1 MNTLYWITVVGNI
14 NIALVVLMIFG
25 ALSLIVWVISSA
37 NIKYCGDDNC
47 LEDEKRVWLEIKKF
61 TKPLSIVG
69 ILSLFLYCF
78 VPTTK
83 EALLIYGVG
92 ETLDYLKSNKTAKEI
107 PDKAIIALDKYL
119 DSFNKEHLNQ
129 KKDEEI

>member
-1 MNTLYWITVVGNI
+1 MSALYWITVIGSFNSI
-14 NIALVVLMIFG
+14 LLVLIIFG
-25 ALSLIVWVISSA
+25 AVSLIMWVISSA
-37 NIKYCGDDNC
+37 NIKFYDDDNRY
-47 LEDEKRVWLEIKKF
+47 EDEKRVWLEIKKF
-61 TKPLSIVG
+61 SKPLSIVG
-69 ILSLFLYCF
+69 IFSLFLICF

-119 DSFNKEHLNQ
+119 DSFKE
-129 KKDEEI
+129 DEKSESKEK

>member
-1 MNTLYWITVVGNI
+1 MSTLYWITVVGNI

-25 ALSLIVWVISSA
+25 ALSLIVWIISSA
-37 NIKYCGDDNC
+37 NIKYFGDDNSC
-47 LEDEKRVWLEIKKF
+47 YEDEKRVWLEIKKF

-119 DSFNKEHLNQ
+119 DSFNENKTSESKE
-129 KKDEEI
+129 K

>member
-14 NIALVVLMIFG
+14 NTALVVLIIFG

-37 NIKYCGDDNC
+37 NIKYYDDDNRY
-47 LEDEKRVWLEIKKF
+47 EDEKRVWLEMKKF

-69 ILSLFLYCF
+69 MFSLFLYCF

-119 DSFNKEHLNQ
+119 DSFKE
-129 KKDEEI
+129 DETPESKEE

>member
-14 NIALVVLMIFG
+14 NVALVVLIIFG
-25 ALSLIVWVISSA
+25 ALSLVVWIISSA
-37 NIKYCGDDNC
+37 NIKYFGDDNGC
-47 LEDEKRVWLEIKKF
+47 YEDEKRVWLEIKKF
-61 TKPLSIVG
+61 TKPLSIIG

-119 DSFNKEHLNQ
+119 DSFKE
-129 KKDEEI
+129 DETPESKEK

>member
-1 MNTLYWITVVGNI
+1 MSTLYWITVVGNI
-14 NIALVVLMIFG
+14 NIALVVLIIFG
-25 ALSLIVWVISSA
+25 ALSLIVWIISSA
-37 NIKYCGDDNC
+37 NIKYFNDDKC
-47 LEDEKRVWLEIKKF
+47 YEDEKRVWLEIKKF
-61 TKPLSIVG
+61 TKPISIIG
-69 ILSLFLYCF
+69 MLSLFLYCF

-119 DSFNKEHLNQ
+119 DSFKED
-129 KKDEEI
+129 KTSESK